1 MSTPSLNDL
10 IELGAISEAQGL
22 RGQVKVRPHSP
33 DPVALLSSKTI
44 WLSLILR
51 RDSSAS
57 SASASQGS
65 TTSLTEYKVNGAK
78 MHSGNVVM
86 TLDGVDDRDQALA
99 LKGARILVA
108 RDAFPKADKDDYYW
122 VDLIG
127 CHAINLQKESLGEVI
142 DVTENGAHGVIAI
155 GDLVKKEV
163 RYLVPFVKEVVQSVD
178 LPNKV
183 ITLDWQLDW
192 Q

>member
-1 MSTPSLNDL
+1 MSTPSLNEL

-22 RGQVKVRPHSP
+22 QGQVKVRPHSS
-33 DPVALLSSKTI
+33 DPVALLSSKTV
-44 WLSLILR
+44 WLSLVPR
-51 RDSSAS
+51 RDAGVAAS
-57 SASASQGS
+57 VEQA
-65 TTSLTEYKVNGAK
+65 SLTQYKVKSAK
-78 MHSGNVVM
+78 MHSGNVVVS
-86 TLDGVDDRDQALA
+86 LEGVTDRDQAIA

-108 RDAFPKADKDDYYW
+108 RDAFPKAERDSYYW

-127 CHAINLQKESLGEVI
+127 CQAINLQNDVLGEVL

-155 GDLVKKEV
+155 GDATTKEIK
-163 RYLVPFVKEVVQSVD
+163 YLVPFVKEVVQTVD
-178 LPNKV
+178 LLNKA

>member
-1 MSTPSLNDL
+1 MSAPSLNEL

-22 RGQVKVRPHSP
+22 QGQVKVRPHSS
-33 DPVALLSSKTI
+33 DPVALLSSKTV
-44 WLSLILR
+44 WLSLVPR
-51 RDSSAS
+51 RDAGVAAS
-57 SASASQGS
+57 VEQA
-65 TTSLTEYKVNGAK
+65 SLTQYKVKSAK
-78 MHSGNVVM
+78 MHSGNVVVA
-86 TLDGVDDRDQALA
+86 LEGVTDRDQAIA

-108 RDAFPKADKDDYYW
+108 RDAFPKAERDSYYW

-127 CHAINLQKESLGEVI
+127 CQAINLQNDVLGEVL

-155 GDLVKKEV
+155 GDATTKEIK
-163 RYLVPFVKEVVQSVD
+163 YLVPFVKEVVQTVD
-178 LPNKV
+178 LLNKA

>member
-1 MSTPSLNDL
+1 MSAPSLNEL

-22 RGQVKVRPHSP
+22 QGQVKVRPHSS
-33 DPVALLSSKTI
+33 DPVALLSSKTV
-44 WLSLILR
+44 WLSLVPR
-51 RDSSAS
+51 RDAGVAAS
-57 SASASQGS
+57 IEQA
-65 TTSLTEYKVNGAK
+65 SLTQYKVKSAK
-78 MHSGNVVM
+78 MHSGNVVVA
-86 TLDGVDDRDQALA
+86 LEGVTDRDQAIA

-108 RDAFPKADKDDYYW
+108 RDAFPKAERDSYYW

-127 CHAINLQKESLGEVI
+127 CQAINLQNDVLGEVL

-155 GDLVKKEV
+155 GDATTKEIK
-163 RYLVPFVKEVVQSVD
+163 YLVPFVKEVVQTVD
-178 LPNKV
+178 LLNKA

>member
-1 MSTPSLNDL
+1 MSAPSLNDL

-22 RGQVKVRPHSP
+22 RGQVKVRPHSS
-33 DPVALLSSKTI
+33 DPVALLSSKTV
-44 WLSLILR
+44 WLSLIPR
-51 RDSSAS
+51 RDLSAS
-57 SASASQGS
+57 SATASQDS
-65 TTSLTEYKVNGAK
+65 KTSLTEYKVKGAK

-86 TLDGVDDRDQALA
+86 TLDGVGDRDQALA

-108 RDAFPKADKDDYYW
+108 RDAFPKTEKDDYYW

-155 GDLVKKEV
+155 GDLAKKEV
-163 RYLVPFVKEVVQSVD
+163 RYLVPFVKELVQSVD

>member
-1 MSTPSLNDL
+1 MSAPSLNEL

-22 RGQVKVRPHSP
+22 QGQVKVRPHSS
-33 DPVALLSSKTI
+33 DPVALLSSKTV
-44 WLSLILR
+44 WLSLVPR
-51 RDSSAS
+51 RDAGVAAS
-57 SASASQGS
+57 FEQA
-65 TTSLTEYKVNGAK
+65 SLTQYKVKSAK
-78 MHSGNVVM
+78 IHSGNVVVA
-86 TLDGVDDRDQALA
+86 LEGVTDRDQAIA

-108 RDAFPKADKDDYYW
+108 RDAFPKAESDSYYW

-127 CHAINLQKESLGEVI
+127 CQAINLQNDVLGEVL

-155 GDLVKKEV
+155 GDATTKEIK
-163 RYLVPFVKEVVQSVD
+163 YLVPFVKEVVQTVD
-178 LPNKV
+178 LLNKA

>member
-1 MSTPSLNDL
+1 MSAPSLNEL

-22 RGQVKVRPHSP
+22 QGQVKVRPHSS
-33 DPVALLSSKTI
+33 DPVALLSSKTV
-44 WLSLILR
+44 WLSLVPR
-51 RDSSAS
+51 RDAGVAAS
-57 SASASQGS
+57 VEQA
-65 TTSLTEYKVNGAK
+65 SLTQYKVKSAK
-78 MHSGNVVM
+78 MHSGNVVVA
-86 TLDGVDDRDQALA
+86 LEGVTDRDQAIA

-108 RDAFPKADKDDYYW
+108 RDAFPKAESDSYYW

-127 CHAINLQKESLGEVI
+127 CQAINLQNDVLGEVL

-155 GDLVKKEV
+155 GDATTKEIK
-163 RYLVPFVKEVVQSVD
+163 YLVPFVKEVVQTVD
-178 LPNKV
+178 LLNKA